1 MAVRLWRNK
10 GEDLVTV
17 ESTRLDIS
25 TAIVWAAYLLGLV
38 TFFRCD
44 ISGD

>member
-1 MAVRLWRNK
+1 
-10 GEDLVTV
+10 
-17 ESTRLDIS
+17 LDIS